1 MIKLNNDYKNIYN
14 KIKNLEEHF
23 LDCKKPLDSEAYVKM
38 YETLLMIYMG
48 LDKEYSPNPKL
59 YKNKFVHFSSVDKD
73 NSIQKKRMEELI
85 NNKDSHSK
93 LILDFIDDIN
103 EIVNE
108 YLTLYNDELDSKG
121 LSYISP
127 KEQEEILEA
136 YFNSEGME
144 LKDLFVE
151 CQRNG
156 SIYKMPDSFL
166 SMIMSIG
173 ATIYNP
179 LGNEKLVFLAET
191 ENKIGEIST
200 IVHEFG
206 HVLDLS
212 TYSSTHSNSMTSLY
226 FQTSPYIEV
235 NSTYQEYKFYEYLL
249 KNNIY
254 KDDTKAFLADSVV
267 SYLENLSVLAPVG
280 FIDSKLL
287 RKHKGVLSRKEIT
300 DSVRQETG
308 VSLDMSLCDNFIDI
322 KSALEYSYG
331 MMIAFSMLDDKTLY
345 DKFQMIRDPY
355 FDKGKLDSIGL
366 DDDKISKVMVKK
378 MTNYFKK

>member
-1 MIKLNNDYKNIYN
+1 MIKLNDNYRSIYT
-14 KIKNLEEHF
+14 KIEELESHF

-48 LDKEYSPNPKL
+48 LDKEYSPNTKL

-73 NSIQKKRMEELI
+73 NSIQKKSMEELI

-103 EIVNE
+103 EIINE
-108 YLTLYNDELDSKG
+108 YLILHNDELDSKG

-166 SMIMSIG
+166 NMIMSIG

-179 LGNEKLVFLAET
+179 LGNEKLVFLTET
-191 ENKIGEIST
+191 ENKIGELST

-267 SYLENLSVLAPVG
+267 TYLEGLSVLALVG

-287 RKHKGVLSRKEIT
+287 RKHKGVLSREEIT

>member
-1 MIKLNNDYKNIYN
+1 MIKLNDNYRSIYT
-14 KIKNLEEHF
+14 KIEELESHF
-23 LDCKKPLDSEAYVKM
+23 LDCKKPLDSEAYVKI

-48 LDKEYSPNPKL
+48 LDKEYSPNTKL

-73 NSIQKKRMEELI
+73 NSIQKKSMEELI
-85 NNKDSHSK
+85 NNKDNHSK

-108 YLTLYNDELDSKG
+108 YLTLHNDELDSKG

-136 YFNSEGME
+136 YFDSEGME

-166 SMIMSIG
+166 NMIMSIG

-191 ENKIGEIST
+191 ENKIGELST

-254 KDDTKAFLADSVV
+254 KDDTKAFLADNVV

-345 DKFQMIRDPY
+345 DKFQMIRGPY

>member
-1 MIKLNNDYKNIYN
+1 MIKLNDNYRSIYTR
-14 KIKNLEEHF
+14 IEELESHF

-73 NSIQKKRMEELI
+73 NSIQKKSMEELI
-85 NNKDSHSK
+85 NNKDRHSK

-108 YLTLYNDELDSKG
+108 YLTLHNDELDSKG

-136 YFNSEGME
+136 YFDSEGME

-156 SIYKMPDSFL
+156 SIYKMPDSFFN
-166 SMIMSIG
+166 MIMSIG

-179 LGNEKLVFLAET
+179 LGNEKLVFLTET
-191 ENKIGEIST
+191 ENKIGELST

-254 KDDTKAFLADSVV
+254 KDDTKAFLADNVV

-287 RKHKGVLSRKEIT
+287 RKHKGVLSREEIT

>member
-1 MIKLNNDYKNIYN
+1 MIKLNDDYSNIYT
-14 KIKNLEEHF
+14 KIEELESHF

-48 LDKEYSPNPKL
+48 LDKEYSPNTKL
-59 YKNKFVHFSSVDKD
+59 YRNKFVHFSSVDKD
-73 NSIQKKRMEELI
+73 NSIQKKSMEELI

-103 EIVNE
+103 EIINE
-108 YLTLYNDELDSKG
+108 YLILHNDELDSKG

-136 YFNSEGME
+136 YFNSEGMA

-179 LGNEKLVFLAET
+179 LGNEKLVFLTET
-191 ENKIGEIST
+191 ENKIGELST

-267 SYLENLSVLAPVG
+267 TYLEGLSVLALVG

>member
-1 MIKLNNDYKNIYN
+1 MIKLNDNYRSIYTR
-14 KIKNLEEHF
+14 IKELESHF

-73 NSIQKKRMEELI
+73 NSIQKKSMEELI
-85 NNKDSHSK
+85 KNKDRHSK

-103 EIVNE
+103 EIINE
-108 YLTLYNDELDSKG
+108 YLILYNDELDSKG

-166 SMIMSIG
+166 NMIMSIG

-191 ENKIGEIST
+191 ENKIGELST

-287 RKHKGVLSRKEIT
+287 RKHKGVLAREEIT

-345 DKFQMIRDPY
+345 DKFQMIRAPY

>member
-1 MIKLNNDYKNIYN
+1 MIKLNDNYRSIYTR
-14 KIKNLEEHF
+14 IEELESHF

>member
-1 MIKLNNDYKNIYN
+1 MIKLNDNYRSIYTR
-14 KIKNLEEHF
+14 IEELESHF

-48 LDKEYSPNPKL
+48 LDKEYSPNPRL
-59 YKNKFVHFSSVDKD
+59 YKNKFVHFSAVDKD
-73 NSIQKKRMEELI
+73 NSIQKKSMEELI
-85 NNKDSHSK
+85 NNKDRHSK
-93 LILDFIDDIN
+93 LILNFIDDIN
-103 EIVNE
+103 EIINE
-108 YLTLYNDELDSKG
+108 YLILYNDELDSKG

-191 ENKIGEIST
+191 ENKIGELST

-287 RKHKGVLSRKEIT
+287 RKHKGVLSREEIT

-308 VSLDMSLCDNFIDI
+308 VSLDILLCDNFIDI

>member
-85 NNKDSHSK
+85 NNKDRHSK

-136 YFNSEGME
+136 YFDSEGME

-156 SIYKMPDSFL
+156 SIYKMPDSFFN
-166 SMIMSIG
+166 MIMLIG

-179 LGNEKLVFLAET
+179 LGNEKLVFLTET
-191 ENKIGEIST
+191 ENKIGELST

-206 HVLDLS
+206 HVLDRS

-287 RKHKGVLSRKEIT
+287 RKHKGVLSREEIT

>member
-1 MIKLNNDYKNIYN
+1 MIKLNDDYSNIYT
-14 KIKNLEEHF
+14 KIEELESHF

-48 LDKEYSPNPKL
+48 LDKEYSPNTKL

-73 NSIQKKRMEELI
+73 NSIQKKSMEELI
-85 NNKDSHSK
+85 NNKDRHSK

-103 EIVNE
+103 EIINE
-108 YLTLYNDELDSKG
+108 YLILHNDELDSKG

-136 YFNSEGME
+136 YFDSEGME

-179 LGNEKLVFLAET
+179 LGNEKLVFLTET
-191 ENKIGEIST
+191 ENKIGELST

-308 VSLDMSLCDNFIDI
+308 VSLDISLCDNFIDI

-366 DDDKISKVMVKK
+366 DDDKISKVMVRK

>member
-1 MIKLNNDYKNIYN
+1 MIKLNDNYRSIYTR
-14 KIKNLEEHF
+14 IEELESHF

-73 NSIQKKRMEELI
+73 NSIQKKSMEELI
-85 NNKDSHSK
+85 NNKDRHSK

-156 SIYKMPDSFL
+156 SIYKMPDSFFN
-166 SMIMSIG
+166 MIMSIG

-179 LGNEKLVFLAET
+179 LGNEKLVFLTET
-191 ENKIGEIST
+191 ENKIGELST

-254 KDDTKAFLADSVV
+254 KDDTKAFLADNVV

-287 RKHKGVLSRKEIT
+287 RKHKGVLSREEIT

-345 DKFQMIRDPY
+345 DKFQMIRAPY

>member
-1 MIKLNNDYKNIYN
+1 MIKLNDNYRSIYTR
-14 KIKNLEEHF
+14 IEELESHF

-48 LDKEYSPNPKL
+48 LDKEYSPNPRL

-73 NSIQKKRMEELI
+73 NSIQKKSMEELI
-85 NNKDSHSK
+85 NNKDRHSK
-93 LILDFIDDIN
+93 LILNFIDDIN
-103 EIVNE
+103 EIINE
-108 YLTLYNDELDSKG
+108 YLILYNDELDSKG

-166 SMIMSIG
+166 NMIMSIG

-191 ENKIGEIST
+191 ENKIGELST

-287 RKHKGVLSRKEIT
+287 RKHKGVLFREEIT

-345 DKFQMIRDPY
+345 DKFQMIRNPY

>member
-1 MIKLNNDYKNIYN
+1 MIKLNDNYRSIYTR
-14 KIKNLEEHF
+14 IEELESHF

-48 LDKEYSPNPKL
+48 LDKEYSPNPRL

-73 NSIQKKRMEELI
+73 NSIQKKSMEELI
-85 NNKDSHSK
+85 NNKDRHSK

-103 EIVNE
+103 EIINE
-108 YLTLYNDELDSKG
+108 YLILYNDELDSKG

-166 SMIMSIG
+166 NMIMSIG

>member
-1 MIKLNNDYKNIYN
+1 MIKLNDNYRSIYTR
-14 KIKNLEEHF
+14 IEELESHF

-73 NSIQKKRMEELI
+73 NSIQKKSMEELI
-85 NNKDSHSK
+85 NNKDRHSK
-93 LILDFIDDIN
+93 LVLDFIDDIN

-156 SIYKMPDSFL
+156 SIYKMPDSFFN
-166 SMIMSIG
+166 MIMSIG

-179 LGNEKLVFLAET
+179 LGNEKLVFLTET
-191 ENKIGEIST
+191 ENKIGELST

-254 KDDTKAFLADSVV
+254 KDDTKAFLADNVV

-287 RKHKGVLSRKEIT
+287 RKHKGVLSREEIT

-345 DKFQMIRDPY
+345 DKFQMIRAPY

>member
-1 MIKLNNDYKNIYN
+1 MIKLNDNYRSIYTR
-14 KIKNLEEHF
+14 IEELESHF
-23 LDCKKPLDSEAYVKM
+23 LDCKKPLDSEAYVKI

-73 NSIQKKRMEELI
+73 NSIQKKSMEELI

-108 YLTLYNDELDSKG
+108 YLILYNDELDSKG

-156 SIYKMPDSFL
+156 SIYKMPDSFFN
-166 SMIMSIG
+166 MIMSIG
-173 ATIYNP
+173 ITIYNP
-179 LGNEKLVFLAET
+179 LGNEKLVFLTET
-191 ENKIGEIST
+191 ENKIGELST

-206 HVLDLS
+206 HVLDFS

-254 KDDTKAFLADSVV
+254 KDDTKAFMADSVV

>member
-1 MIKLNNDYKNIYN
+1 MIKLNDNYRSIYTR
-14 KIKNLEEHF
+14 IEELESHF

-48 LDKEYSPNPKL
+48 LDKEYSPNPRL

-73 NSIQKKRMEELI
+73 NSIQKKSMEELI
-85 NNKDSHSK
+85 NNKDRHSK

-103 EIVNE
+103 EIINE
-108 YLTLYNDELDSKG
+108 YLILYNDELDSKG

-144 LKDLFVE
+144 LKNLFVE
-151 CQRNG
+151 CQKNG

-166 SMIMSIG
+166 NMIMSIG

-287 RKHKGVLSRKEIT
+287 RKHKGVLSREEIT

-345 DKFQMIRDPY
+345 DKFQMIRNPY

>member
-1 MIKLNNDYKNIYN
+1 MIKLNDNYRSIYTR
-14 KIKNLEEHF
+14 IEELESHF

-73 NSIQKKRMEELI
+73 NSIQKKSMEELI
-85 NNKDSHSK
+85 NNKDRHSK

-156 SIYKMPDSFL
+156 SIYKMPDSFFN
-166 SMIMSIG
+166 MIMLIG

-191 ENKIGEIST
+191 ENKIGELST

-254 KDDTKAFLADSVV
+254 KDDTKAFLADNVV

-287 RKHKGVLSRKEIT
+287 RKHKGVLSREEIT

>member
-73 NSIQKKRMEELI
+73 NSIQKKSMEELI
-85 NNKDSHSK
+85 NNKDRHSK

-156 SIYKMPDSFL
+156 SIYKMPDSFFN
-166 SMIMSIG
+166 MIMSIG

-179 LGNEKLVFLAET
+179 LGNEKLVFLTET
-191 ENKIGEIST
+191 ENKIGELST

-254 KDDTKAFLADSVV
+254 KDDTKAFLADNVV

-287 RKHKGVLSRKEIT
+287 RKHKGVLSREEIT

-345 DKFQMIRDPY
+345 DKFQMIRAPY

>member
-1 MIKLNNDYKNIYN
+1 MIKLNDNYRSIYTR
-14 KIKNLEEHF
+14 IEELESHF

-48 LDKEYSPNPKL
+48 LDKEYSPNPRL

-73 NSIQKKRMEELI
+73 NSIQKKSMEELI
-85 NNKDSHSK
+85 NNKDRHSK
-93 LILDFIDDIN
+93 LILNFIDDIN
-103 EIVNE
+103 EIINE
-108 YLTLYNDELDSKG
+108 YLILYNDELDSKG

-166 SMIMSIG
+166 NMIMSIG

>member
-1 MIKLNNDYKNIYN
+1 MIKLNDNYRSIYTRIE
-14 KIKNLEEHF
+14 KLESHF

-48 LDKEYSPNPKL
+48 LDKEYSPNPRL

-85 NNKDSHSK
+85 NNKDRHSK

-156 SIYKMPDSFL
+156 SIYKMPDSFFN
-166 SMIMSIG
+166 MIMLIG

>member
-1 MIKLNNDYKNIYN
+1 MIKLNDNYRSIYTR
-14 KIKNLEEHF
+14 IEELESHF
-23 LDCKKPLDSEAYVKM
+23 LDCKKPLDSEAYVKI

-73 NSIQKKRMEELI
+73 NSIQKKSMEELI

-108 YLTLYNDELDSKG
+108 YLILYNDELDSKG

-156 SIYKMPDSFL
+156 SIYKMPDSFFN
-166 SMIMSIG
+166 MIMSIG

-179 LGNEKLVFLAET
+179 LGNEKLVFLTET
-191 ENKIGEIST
+191 ENKIGELST

-206 HVLDLS
+206 HVLDFS

-254 KDDTKAFLADSVV
+254 KDDTKAFMADSVV

>member
-1 MIKLNNDYKNIYN
+1 MIKLNDNYRSIYTRIE
-14 KIKNLEEHF
+14 KLESHF

-48 LDKEYSPNPKL
+48 LDKEYSPNPRL

-73 NSIQKKRMEELI
+73 NSIQKKSMEELI
-85 NNKDSHSK
+85 NNKDRHSK

-166 SMIMSIG
+166 NMIMSIG

>member
-1 MIKLNNDYKNIYN
+1 MIKLNDNYRSIYTR
-14 KIKNLEEHF
+14 IEELESHF

-48 LDKEYSPNPKL
+48 LDKEYSPNPRL

-73 NSIQKKRMEELI
+73 NSIQKKSMEELI
-85 NNKDSHSK
+85 NNKDRHSK
-93 LILDFIDDIN
+93 LILNFIDDIN
-103 EIVNE
+103 EIINE
-108 YLTLYNDELDSKG
+108 YLILYNDELDSKG

-151 CQRNG
+151 CQKNG

-166 SMIMSIG
+166 NMIMSIG

-191 ENKIGEIST
+191 ENKIGELST

-378 MTNYFKK
+378 MTNYFEK

>member
-1 MIKLNNDYKNIYN
+1 MIKLNDNYRSIYTS
-14 KIKNLEEHF
+14 IEELESHF

-73 NSIQKKRMEELI
+73 NSIQKKSMEELI
-85 NNKDSHSK
+85 NNKDRHSK

-156 SIYKMPDSFL
+156 SIYKMPDSFFN
-166 SMIMSIG
+166 MIMSIG

-179 LGNEKLVFLAET
+179 LGNEKLVFLTET
-191 ENKIGEIST
+191 ENKIGELST

-254 KDDTKAFLADSVV
+254 KDDTKAFLADNVV

-287 RKHKGVLSRKEIT
+287 RKHKGVLSREEIT

-345 DKFQMIRDPY
+345 DKFQMIRAPY

>member
-1 MIKLNNDYKNIYN
+1 MIKLNDNYRSIYTR
-14 KIKNLEEHF
+14 IEELESHF

-48 LDKEYSPNPKL
+48 LDKEYSPNPRL

-73 NSIQKKRMEELI
+73 NSIQKKSMEELI
-85 NNKDSHSK
+85 NNKDRHSK
-93 LILDFIDDIN
+93 LILNFIDDIN
-103 EIVNE
+103 EIINE
-108 YLTLYNDELDSKG
+108 YLILYNDELDSKG

-166 SMIMSIG
+166 NMIMSIG

-345 DKFQMIRDPY
+345 DKFQMIRNPY

>member
-1 MIKLNNDYKNIYN
+1 MIKLNDNYRSIYTR
-14 KIKNLEEHF
+14 IEELESHF
-23 LDCKKPLDSEAYVKM
+23 LDCKKPLDSEAYVKI

-73 NSIQKKRMEELI
+73 NSIQKKSMEELI

-108 YLTLYNDELDSKG
+108 YLILYNDELDSKG

-156 SIYKMPDSFL
+156 SIYKMPDSFFN
-166 SMIMSIG
+166 MIMSIG

-179 LGNEKLVFLAET
+179 LGNEKLVFLTET
-191 ENKIGEIST
+191 ENKIGELST

-206 HVLDLS
+206 HVLDFS

-254 KDDTKAFLADSVV
+254 KDDTKAFMADSVV

-280 FIDSKLL
+280 FIDSRLL

>member
-23 LDCKKPLDSEAYVKM
+23 LDCKKPLDSEAYVKI

-73 NSIQKKRMEELI
+73 NYIQKKSMEELI
-85 NNKDSHSK
+85 NNKDRHSK

-156 SIYKMPDSFL
+156 SIYKMPDSFFN
-166 SMIMSIG
+166 MIMLIG

-191 ENKIGEIST
+191 ENKIGELST

-254 KDDTKAFLADSVV
+254 KDDTKAFLADNVV

-287 RKHKGVLSRKEIT
+287 RKHKGVLSREEIT

>member
-73 NSIQKKRMEELI
+73 NSIQKKSMEELI
-85 NNKDSHSK
+85 NNKDRHSK

-103 EIVNE
+103 EIINE
-108 YLTLYNDELDSKG
+108 YLILYNDELDSKG

-127 KEQEEILEA
+127 KEQEEIFEA

-166 SMIMSIG
+166 NMIMSIG

>member
-1 MIKLNNDYKNIYN
+1 MIKLNDNYRSIYTR
-14 KIKNLEEHF
+14 IEELESHF

-48 LDKEYSPNPKL
+48 LDKEYSPNPRL

-73 NSIQKKRMEELI
+73 NSIQKKSMEELI
-85 NNKDSHSK
+85 NNKGRHSK
-93 LILDFIDDIN
+93 LIFNFIDDIN

-108 YLTLYNDELDSKG
+108 YLILYNDELDSKG

-136 YFNSEGME
+136 YFNGEGME

-166 SMIMSIG
+166 NMIMSIG

-179 LGNEKLVFLAET
+179 LGNEKLVFLTET
-191 ENKIGEIST
+191 ENKIGELST

-287 RKHKGVLSRKEIT
+287 RKHKGVLSREEIT

-308 VSLDMSLCDNFIDI
+308 VSLDMLLCDNFIDI

>member
-1 MIKLNNDYKNIYN
+1 MIKLNDNYRSIYTR
-14 KIKNLEEHF
+14 IEELESHF

-48 LDKEYSPNPKL
+48 LDKEYSPNPRL

-73 NSIQKKRMEELI
+73 NSIQKKSMEELI
-85 NNKDSHSK
+85 NNKDRHSK

-108 YLTLYNDELDSKG
+108 YLILYNDELDSKG

-166 SMIMSIG
+166 NMIMSIG

>member
-1 MIKLNNDYKNIYN
+1 MIKLNDNYRSIYTR
-14 KIKNLEEHF
+14 IEELESHF

-73 NSIQKKRMEELI
+73 NSIQKKSMEELI
-85 NNKDSHSK
+85 NNKGRHSK
-93 LILDFIDDIN
+93 LIFNFIDDIN

-156 SIYKMPDSFL
+156 SIYKMPDSFFN
-166 SMIMSIG
+166 MIMSIG

-179 LGNEKLVFLAET
+179 LGNEKLVFLTET
-191 ENKIGEIST
+191 ENKIGELST

-254 KDDTKAFLADSVV
+254 KDDTKAFLADNVV

-287 RKHKGVLSRKEIT
+287 RKHKGVLSREEIT

-345 DKFQMIRDPY
+345 DKFQMIRAPY

-366 DDDKISKVMVKK
+366 DDDKISKVIVKK

>member
-1 MIKLNNDYKNIYN
+1 MIKLNDDYSNIYT
-14 KIKNLEEHF
+14 KIEELESHF

-48 LDKEYSPNPKL
+48 LDKEYSPNTKL
-59 YKNKFVHFSSVDKD
+59 YRNKFVHFSSVDKD
-73 NSIQKKRMEELI
+73 NSIQKKSMEELI

-103 EIVNE
+103 EIINE
-108 YLTLYNDELDSKG
+108 YLILHNDELDSKG

-179 LGNEKLVFLAET
+179 LGNEKLVFLTET
-191 ENKIGEIST
+191 ENKIGELST

-267 SYLENLSVLAPVG
+267 TYLEGLSVLALVG

>member
-1 MIKLNNDYKNIYN
+1 MIKLNDNYRSIYTR
-14 KIKNLEEHF
+14 IEELESHF
-23 LDCKKPLDSEAYVKM
+23 LDCKKPLDSEAYVKI

-73 NSIQKKRMEELI
+73 NSIQKKSMEELI
-85 NNKDSHSK
+85 NNKGRHSK
-93 LILDFIDDIN
+93 LIFNFIDDIN

-156 SIYKMPDSFL
+156 SIYKMPDSFFN
-166 SMIMSIG
+166 MIMSIG

-179 LGNEKLVFLAET
+179 LGNEKLVFLTET
-191 ENKIGEIST
+191 ENKIGELST

-254 KDDTKAFLADSVV
+254 KDDTKAFLADNVV

-287 RKHKGVLSRKEIT
+287 RKHKGVLSREEIT

-345 DKFQMIRDPY
+345 DKFQMIRAPY

>member
-23 LDCKKPLDSEAYVKM
+23 LDCKKPLDSEAYVKI

-73 NSIQKKRMEELI
+73 NSIQKKSMEELI
-85 NNKDSHSK
+85 NNKDRHSK

-156 SIYKMPDSFL
+156 SIYKMPDSFFN
-166 SMIMSIG
+166 MIMSIG

-179 LGNEKLVFLAET
+179 LGNEKLVFLTET
-191 ENKIGEIST
+191 ENKIGELST

-254 KDDTKAFLADSVV
+254 KDDTKAFLADNVV

-287 RKHKGVLSRKEIT
+287 RKHKGVLSREEIT

-345 DKFQMIRDPY
+345 DKFQMIRAPY

>member
-1 MIKLNNDYKNIYN
+1 MIKLNDNYRSIYTR
-14 KIKNLEEHF
+14 IEELESHF

-48 LDKEYSPNPKL
+48 LDKEYSPNPRL

-73 NSIQKKRMEELI
+73 NSIQKKSMEELI
-85 NNKDSHSK
+85 NNKDRHSK
-93 LILDFIDDIN
+93 LILNFIDDIN

-136 YFNSEGME
+136 YFESEGME

-166 SMIMSIG
+166 NMIMSIG

-179 LGNEKLVFLAET
+179 LGNEKLVFLTET

-355 FDKGKLDSIGL
+355 FDKGKLDSIGI

>member
-1 MIKLNNDYKNIYN
+1 MIKLNDNYRSIYTR
-14 KIKNLEEHF
+14 IEELESHF

-48 LDKEYSPNPKL
+48 LDKEYSPNPRL

-73 NSIQKKRMEELI
+73 NSIQKKSMEELI
-85 NNKDSHSK
+85 NNKDRHSK

-108 YLTLYNDELDSKG
+108 YLTLHNDELDSKG

-136 YFNSEGME
+136 YFDSEGME

-156 SIYKMPDSFL
+156 SIYKMPDSFFN
-166 SMIMSIG
+166 MIMSIG

-179 LGNEKLVFLAET
+179 LGNEKLVFLTET
-191 ENKIGEIST
+191 ENKIGELST

-254 KDDTKAFLADSVV
+254 KDDTKAFLADNVV

-287 RKHKGVLSRKEIT
+287 RKHKGVLSREEIT

>member
-1 MIKLNNDYKNIYN
+1 MIKLNDNYRSIYTR
-14 KIKNLEEHF
+14 IEELESHS

-73 NSIQKKRMEELI
+73 NSIQKKSMEELI
-85 NNKDSHSK
+85 NNKGRHSK
-93 LILDFIDDIN
+93 LIFNFIDDIN

-156 SIYKMPDSFL
+156 SIYKMPDSFFN
-166 SMIMSIG
+166 MIMSIG

-179 LGNEKLVFLAET
+179 LGNEKLVFLTET
-191 ENKIGEIST
+191 ENKIGELST

-254 KDDTKAFLADSVV
+254 KDDTKAFLADNVV

-287 RKHKGVLSRKEIT
+287 RKHKGVLSREEIT

-345 DKFQMIRDPY
+345 DKFQMIRAPY

>member
-23 LDCKKPLDSEAYVKM
+23 LDCKKPLDSEAYVKI

-73 NSIQKKRMEELI
+73 NSIQKKSMEELI
-85 NNKDSHSK
+85 NNKGRHSK
-93 LILDFIDDIN
+93 LIFNFIDDIN

-156 SIYKMPDSFL
+156 SIYKMPDSFFN
-166 SMIMSIG
+166 MIMSIG

-179 LGNEKLVFLAET
+179 LGNEKLVFLTET
-191 ENKIGEIST
+191 ENKIGELST

-254 KDDTKAFLADSVV
+254 KDDTKAFLADNVV

-287 RKHKGVLSRKEIT
+287 RKHKGVLSREEIT

-345 DKFQMIRDPY
+345 DKFQMIRAPY